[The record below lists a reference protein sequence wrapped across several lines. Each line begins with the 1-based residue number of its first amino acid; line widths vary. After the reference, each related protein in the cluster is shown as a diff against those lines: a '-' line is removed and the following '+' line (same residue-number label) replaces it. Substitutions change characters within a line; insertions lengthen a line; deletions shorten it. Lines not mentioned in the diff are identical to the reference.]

1 MSNENLFIDQIS
13 ELTPKEKLVDEVIRL
28 IVEDVEYGDTS
39 SIEGLL
45 MMVPEKTLITF
56 LPEE

>member
-1 MSNENLFIDQIS
+1 MS
-13 ELTPKEKLVDEVIRL
+13 KEELVDEVIRL

-45 MMVPEKTLITF
+45 MMVPEKTLIEF